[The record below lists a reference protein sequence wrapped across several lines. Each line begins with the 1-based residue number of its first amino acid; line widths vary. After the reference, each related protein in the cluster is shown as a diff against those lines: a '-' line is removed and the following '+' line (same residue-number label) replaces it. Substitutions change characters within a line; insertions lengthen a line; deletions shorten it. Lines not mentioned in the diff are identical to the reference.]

1 GVRAVPQRWRG
12 GRGEPGHRA
21 CRKAGAGAVG
31 RSHASQRR
39 HLGNK
44 TSRAINPIRDTAK
57 IPEAGDEGG
66 GGGGGDSEDSSSDG
80 GDSNLD
86 LS

>member
-1 GVRAVPQRWRG
+1 M
-12 GRGEPGHRA
+12 
-21 CRKAGAGAVG
+21 G